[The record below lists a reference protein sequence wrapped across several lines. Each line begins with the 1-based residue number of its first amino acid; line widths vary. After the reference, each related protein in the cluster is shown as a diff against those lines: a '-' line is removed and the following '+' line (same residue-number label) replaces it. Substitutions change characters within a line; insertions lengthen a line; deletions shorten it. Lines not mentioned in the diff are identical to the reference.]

1 MKSSLCQTQAGGV
14 LGAIASFSS
23 LEISHV
29 WDVENQRIWSENFFS
44 FFKFFF
50 FLTFKFSFSAAFQP
64 FSANFEASFLYRE
77 MQNLNLCE
85 LFFKVAE
92 VVILAHSNF
101 GKNLRG
107 ELKRVHFAR
116 PLFSNMNF
124 PGQVHLDIRQIYPFP
139 FPKSYL
145 IRTCWNWKT
154 S

>member
-14 LGAIASFSS
+14 LGAMASFSS
-23 LEISHV
+23 LEILV
-29 WDVENQRIWSENFFS
+29 MYEMWKIKEFDQRIFLLLQFFL
-44 FFKFFF
+44 

-92 VVILAHSNF
+92 VVILARSNF

-116 PLFSNMNF
+116 PLFSSMNF

-139 FPKSYL
+139 VPKSYL
-145 IRTCWNWKT
+145 IRTCWN
-154 S
+154 